1 MNKYLLSLLVVSSIA
16 GAQEVS
22 VFDAG
27 NLNANS
33 PYGLNSSEKHILK
46 NQTNINSLSSK
57 VGDMNSLVEAINRR
71 LEGLESTY
79 EGDSAKL
86 NSTVLK
92 INELSQKMGQSS
104 DLASNSDAAEIKNV
118 SQQLLNMKS
127 DSEKEMK
134 ESINTLKAA
143 LAKISTLVNKINSDY
158 VSSSELE
165 KNMQQFIT
173 REEFEAL
180 KKTLGVK
187 TTQVTPKKT
196 NQEKSSAVETKA
208 EEVVAADEVI
218 KENLTADDK
227 VKLLS
232 DAKKDFDAKNYNSA
246 IPKYEKLVEVN
257 YKPAEGNFYLGEMWY
272 VRKKYDLAIS
282 HFKKSAVLYDKA
294 AYMPTLLLHSA
305 ISFENTKDKE
315 NAKNFYSTLI
325 ELYPNS
331 QEAKTAKTNLNKL

>member
-57 VGDMNSLVEAINRR
+57 VGDMNSLIEAINRR

-92 INELSQKMGQSS
+92 INELSQKIGQSS
-104 DLASNSDAAEIKNV
+104 DLASNGDAAEIKNV

-187 TTQVTPKKT
+187 TTQVTPTKT
-196 NQEKSSAVETKA
+196 NQAKSSAVETK
-208 EEVVAADEVI
+208 VSADEVI
-218 KENLTADDK
+218 KENLTAEDK
-227 VKLLS
+227 VKLLN
-232 DAKKDFDAKNYNSA
+232 DAKSDFDAKNYNSA

-257 YKPAEGNFYLGEMWY
+257 YKPAESNFYLGEMWY
-272 VRKKYDLAIS
+272 IRKKYDLAIS

-325 ELYPNS
+325 DLYPS
-331 QEAKTAKTNLNKL
+331 SSEAWIAKKNLTKL

>member
-1 MNKYLLSLLVVSSIA
+1 M
-16 GAQEVS
+16 
-22 VFDAG
+22 
-27 NLNANS
+27 
-33 PYGLNSSEKHILK
+33 
-46 NQTNINSLSSK
+46 
-57 VGDMNSLVEAINRR
+57 EAINRR

-187 TTQVTPKKT
+187 TTQVTPTKT
-196 NQEKSSAVETKA
+196 NQAKSAAVEATASAVA
-208 EEVVAADEVI
+208 VDEVI

-227 VKLLS
+227 VKLLN

-257 YKPAEGNFYLGEMWY
+257 YKPAEGNYYLGEMWY

-305 ISFENTKDKE
+305 ISFENTKDKD

-325 ELYPNS
+325 DLYPS
-331 QEAKTAKTNLNKL
+331 SSEATIAKKNLSKL

>member
-187 TTQVTPKKT
+187 TTQVTPTKT
-196 NQEKSSAVETKA
+196 NQAKSAAVEATASAVA
-208 EEVVAADEVI
+208 VDEVI

-227 VKLLS
+227 VKLLN

-257 YKPAEGNFYLGEMWY
+257 YKPAEGNYYLGEMWY
-272 VRKKYDLAIS
+272 IRKKYDLEIS

-294 AYMPTLLLHSA
+294 AYMPTLLLLSA
-305 ISFENTKDKE
+305 ISFENTKDKDI
-315 NAKNFYSTLI
+315 AKNFYSTLI
-325 ELYPNS
+325 DLYPS
-331 QEAKTAKTNLNKL
+331 SSEATIAKKNLSKL

>member
-57 VGDMNSLVEAINRR
+57 VGDMNSLIEAINRR

-92 INELSQKMGQSS
+92 INELSQKIGQSS
-104 DLASNSDAAEIKNV
+104 DLASNGDAAEIKNV

-187 TTQVTPKKT
+187 TTQVTPTKT
-196 NQEKSSAVETKA
+196 NQAKSSAVETK
-208 EEVVAADEVI
+208 VSADEVI
-218 KENLTADDK
+218 KENLTAEDK
-227 VKLLS
+227 VKLLN
-232 DAKKDFDAKNYNSA
+232 DAKSDFDAENYNSA

-257 YKPAEGNFYLGEMWY
+257 YKPAESNFYLGEMWY
-272 VRKKYDLAIS
+272 IRKKYDLAIS

-325 ELYPNS
+325 DLYPS
-331 QEAKTAKTNLNKL
+331 SSEAGIAKKNLTKL

>member
-57 VGDMNSLVEAINRR
+57 VGDMNSLIEAINRR

-79 EGDSAKL
+79 EGDSVKL

-187 TTQVTPKKT
+187 TTQVTPTKT
-196 NQEKSSAVETKA
+196 NQAKSAAVETK
-208 EEVVAADEVI
+208 VAADEVI
-218 KENLTADDK
+218 KENLTAEDK
-227 VKLLS
+227 VKLLN
-232 DAKKDFDAKNYNSA
+232 DAKSDFDAKNYNSA

-272 VRKKYDLAIS
+272 IRKKYDLAIS

-305 ISFENTKDKE
+305 ISFENTKDKD

-325 ELYPNS
+325 DLYPSSN
-331 QEAKTAKTNLNKL
+331 EATIAKKNLTKL